1 MKVLQSIDH
10 MTYKKLFKIKV
21 ILLSQKRGGKW
32 VNNMQQNI
40 LKKAC
45 NSKIGGAQRS

>member
-21 ILLSQKRGGKW
+21 ILLSQKRGGE
-32 VNNMQQNI
+32 MSEQYATEYF
-40 LKKAC
+40 KK
-45 NSKIGGAQRS
+45 SV